1 MRRSVF
7 FSVFLL
13 SAVLLLALLLQ
24 NGSRAAAAAEA
35 EKIPAL
41 RQLVKRLGL
50 TDLAIWSEA
59 RYTRHPSQADLFT
72 AFQDYP
78 GAFDHFPAG
87 SIIGPGVPQR
97 STSLRF
103 QKKGN
108 SDGR

>member
-1 MRRSVF
+1 MRRSLY
-7 FSVFLL
+7 FSCL
-13 SAVLLLALLLQ
+13 AACGILLLAILLKS
-24 NGSRAAAAAEA
+24 GADSAAAIQV
-35 EKIPAL
+35 EKFPAH
-41 RQLVKRLGL
+41 RKLVKTLGL

-97 STSLRF
+97 DSSLRV
-103 QKKGN
+103 QKKGQP
-108 SDGR
+108 

>member
-1 MRRSVF
+1 MRRALF
-7 FSVFLL
+7 FCSFLF
-13 SAVLLLALLLQ
+13 SGTLLLALLLQ
-24 NGSRAAAAAEA
+24 NGFTAATTATA
-35 EKIPAL
+35 KTIPAK

-97 STSLRF
+97 STSLHF
-103 QKKGN
+103 EKKGQP
-108 SDGR
+108 

>member
-1 MRRSVF
+1 MRRSLF
-7 FSVFLL
+7 FCIFLL
-13 SAVLLLALLLQ
+13 GGTLLLALLLK
-24 NGSRAAAAAEA
+24 NGATVATRALTED
-35 EKIPAL
+35 IPAK
-41 RQLVKRLGL
+41 RQLVQQLGL

-103 QKKGN
+103 QKKAQP
-108 SDGR
+108 

>member
-1 MRRSVF
+1 MRRSLF
-7 FSVFLL
+7 FGGFSLLAFLL
-13 SAVLLLALLLQ
+13 LTALLTT
-24 NGSRAAAAAEA
+24 GADRANQTAAELL
-35 EKIPAL
+35 PAKQ
-41 RQLVKRLGL
+41 QLVRRLGL

-87 SIIGPGVPQR
+87 SIIGPGQPQR

-103 QKKGN
+103 EKRQP
-108 SDGR
+108 